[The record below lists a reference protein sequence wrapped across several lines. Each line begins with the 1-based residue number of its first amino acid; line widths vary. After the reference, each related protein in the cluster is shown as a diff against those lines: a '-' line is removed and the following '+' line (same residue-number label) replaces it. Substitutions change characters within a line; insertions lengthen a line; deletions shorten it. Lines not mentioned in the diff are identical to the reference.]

1 MPMNKT
7 LCGNAAILLIIIINL
22 KTKMSIDKN
31 EINPWHIDFF
41 SLTNTSQYDILI
53 IPYKLN
59 YTERI
64 SA

>member
-31 EINPWHIDFF
+31 EINPRHIDFF
-41 SLTNTSQYDILI
+41 SVDKHL
-53 IPYKLN
+53 
-59 YTERI
+59 
-64 SA
+64 AV